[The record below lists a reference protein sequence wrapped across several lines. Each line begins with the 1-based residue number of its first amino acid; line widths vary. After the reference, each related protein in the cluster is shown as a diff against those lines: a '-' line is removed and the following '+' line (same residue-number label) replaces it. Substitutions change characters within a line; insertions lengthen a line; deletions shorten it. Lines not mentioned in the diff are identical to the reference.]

1 MSVIGAM
8 VERGDLWGASARIGS
23 SYRFDKPAGLAA
35 LRSFSVL
42 VLRRGLYESDPY
54 ERCYAI
60 SALAA
65 AGDHDEIARL
75 VEIFEGT
82 RKPALRMAVADGLGD
97 VGDADAVEALGQL
110 YLSTAPAYRRIVVD
124 GAAEAHDPG
133 ASELLGRALEGPDRT
148 TRIAAARG
156 LGQLGNRAA
165 IPVLRRFAA
174 AARDSF
180 ERAGAAYALLRL
192 GDGSAVQIAEPILS
206 GRVDDDARAMAAVA
220 LGRAGDPRVAGL
232 LREAL
237 SDRNIDV
244 RIGAAAA
251 LTHYGDPAGAAYL
264 KAAIQDDDSI
274 TRLHVAQLL
283 DEVEFRN
290 ARDVVIAAVAS
301 PDSELSLMGIRA
313 VGLSGGAAEVGLL
326 VRTADETED
335 PMARAEVAWAL
346 GRIGGDRSVVPLIA
360 MVAELDHTV
369 RYTAADAL
377 DRTAMR
383 LLEGKSSGGA

>member
-1 MSVIGAM
+1 MSAISAM
-8 VERGDLWGASARIGS
+8 IDRGDLWGASARVGS

-42 VLRRGLYESDPY
+42 VLRRGLHEPDPY

-65 AGDHDEIARL
+65 AGDRDEFAHL
-75 VEIFEGT
+75 VEIFQGT
-82 RKPALRMAVADGLGD
+82 RKPSLRMAVADGLGD
-97 VGDADAVEALGQL
+97 VGDADAVEALGRL
-110 YLSTAPAYRRIVVD
+110 YISAAPAYRRIVVD

-133 ASELLGRALEGPDRT
+133 ASELLSRALEAPDRT

-180 ERAGAAYALLRL
+180 ERAVAAYALLRL
-192 GDGSAVQIAEPILS
+192 GDGSAVEIAEPILG
-206 GRVDDDARAMAAVA
+206 GRVDDDGRAMAAVA

-232 LREAL
+232 LRTAL
-237 SDRNIDV
+237 NDRNIDV

-283 DEVEFRN
+283 DELEFRN
-290 ARDVVIAAVAS
+290 ARGVVLAAIAS
-301 PDSELSLMGIRA
+301 PDLELSLMGIRA
-313 VGLSGGAAEVGLL
+313 VGLSGGADEVALL

-346 GRIGGDRSVVPLIA
+346 GRIGADRSVAPLIA
-360 MVAELDHTV
+360 MVAELDHSV